1 MMPMEFVDILLQNGA
16 MGLFAAYLVYRDTK
30 SEKRMD
36 EMNHRFLLKIDEITR
51 LNVESENQ
59 QLLKFEA
66 REEKLRTKYDEVVG
80 KLDDERK
87 IITDSISSKLDST
100 TEKMEGI
107 TEKLTTITTKFDDI
121 SSRIQVLEQK
131 VTHLDGQISG
141 VKLIVESNRK

>member
-1 MMPMEFVDILLQNGA
+1 MEMSIIDILLQNGA

-30 SEKRMD
+30 SEKRLD
-36 EMNHRFLLKIDEITR
+36 EMNSRFLMKIDEITR
-51 LNVESENQ
+51 LNAANEEQ
-59 QLLKFEA
+59 QLLKFEV

-87 IITDSISSKLDST
+87 TITNSISNKMDST
-100 TEKMEGI
+100 TAKMEGI
-107 TEKLTTITTKFDDI
+107 IEKLSTITTKFDDI

-141 VKLIVESNRK
+141 IKLIVESNKR